1 LRARAIVMVANIK
14 WGVWWGLR
22 FAAFFTAI
30 VLLEY
35 IALGSAPFDHIGI
48 SPKAAIA
55 AYFASGILAGAVVGA
70 LRPFTNTLYGS
81 VGVGIVGAFVVA
93 AAIVSVKSG
102 PPNRWGF
109 VEWATVVIGAVVY
122 GVYLGSEWS

>member
-1 LRARAIVMVANIK
+1 MVANIR

-35 IALGSAPFDHIGI
+35 IALGPAPFDRVGF
-48 SPKAAIA
+48 SLQTTIA
-55 AYFASGILAGAVVGA
+55 TYFASGIIAGAVVGA
-70 LRPFTNTLYGS
+70 LRPLTNTFYGS

-93 AAIVSVKSG
+93 AAIVSVKFG
-102 PPNRWGF
+102 PPDRWGF
-109 VEWATVVIGAVVY
+109 VEWTTVVIGAVVY
-122 GVYLGSEWS
+122 GAYLGSEWS